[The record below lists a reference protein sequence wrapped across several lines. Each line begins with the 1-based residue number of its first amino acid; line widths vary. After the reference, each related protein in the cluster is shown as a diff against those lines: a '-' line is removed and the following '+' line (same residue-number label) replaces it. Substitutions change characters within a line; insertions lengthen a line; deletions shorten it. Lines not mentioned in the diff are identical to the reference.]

1 MLNTSE
7 DGYTQL
13 NPRQIALT
21 ENPAQRYALS
31 QVLRFEVMFSQFQHL
46 LNWLQQQFQLKPGK
60 PYLISSLRIL
70 LSVLVPL
77 AVGVLVGHPFASAIA
92 IISAWF
98 IGMVNVEGV
107 YRQKATA
114 KLIALISITA
124 MLFLAN
130 LVHGTPWLAIPTTF
144 VVMFVAGLA
153 GVLGQA
159 AASIGLFV
167 CIMFVVALA
176 RFATVSDWSALLL
189 QCGLCLAGGM
199 WSIAVSLGIWK
210 FRPYRPV
217 IQSVADCYSALSQLV
232 EAAKGRIARLD
243 DRRTQLDRFL
253 QTQDNLLQAL
263 TTARARWS
271 SAWTA
276 QQSANPAANQLL
288 ILIEDASHMAN
299 AVVGLV
305 ERVVIAS
312 NHPLF
317 LWVQSDLEQTM
328 AQIASVVQQMS
339 EVMLR
344 DWSVIPTDVFD
355 SAIATLKHQL
365 ETLQNRLD
373 QNTIVPAPDDFP
385 AFTSLETISETLI
398 RLVEQVQADAELII
412 NLQPGNTK
420 NSAKLASRARELPS
434 TFPDREPT
442 PVSALATLRNNLTLQ
457 STLFRHALRLAIVAT
472 VAEGIA
478 SLLPIPRG
486 YWVTLTA
493 VVALKPNYG
502 GTAQTTIQRVL
513 GTLLGGV
520 IGIALLILV
529 HNPWLIGGWILALLA
544 IAVAVRPLSFSLFVT
559 LLTPAIILLLN
570 VTSHGGWQVGVARI
584 ADSLL
589 GGVLALMGSYL
600 LFPRWERQQLPTQ
613 LAKTLQANLAY
624 FQQVITTYFH
634 PDESAT
640 VTAIAPL
647 YRQASLENTNLGAS
661 AQRLFSEPRHIQGN
675 VEPITTVIYYI
686 RRFFNSVTVLTE
698 QRQKWSDAYHCPDFR
713 QFTDK
718 VIQVLEN
725 LINALHQQQAPAP
738 LPNLDRHLAAIRAH
752 TEQLAAS
759 RATVA
764 TASDHSQAPSQIL
777 QERLSVTALLAQIA
791 YEIQNIHGAIALL
804 PTQRE
809 ANQPPE
815 GSLQSTAQL
824 PIQPR

>member
-1 MLNTSE
+1 M
-7 DGYTQL
+7 
-13 NPRQIALT
+13 
-21 ENPAQRYALS
+21 
-31 QVLRFEVMFSQFQHL
+31 VSQFQHL
-46 LNWLQQQFQLKPGK
+46 LNWLHQQFQLKPGK

-77 AVGVLVGHPFASAIA
+77 AVGVLVGHPVSSAIA

-98 IGMVNVEGV
+98 VGMVNVEGV

-114 KLIALISITA
+114 KVIALVSITA

-130 LVHGTPWLAIPTTF
+130 LVHGTLWLAAPTTF
-144 VVMFVAGLA
+144 VVMFIAGLA

-159 AASIGLFV
+159 AASTSLFA

-176 RFATVSDWSALLL
+176 RFATASGWSALLL

-199 WSIAVSLGIWK
+199 WSITVSLGIWK

-232 EAAKGRIARLD
+232 DAAKGRIARLD
-243 DRRTQLDRFL
+243 DRRAQLDRFL
-253 QTQDNLLQAL
+253 QTQDNLAQAL
-263 TTARARWS
+263 TTARNRWS

-288 ILIEDASHMAN
+288 ILIEDASQMAN

-317 LWVQSDLEQTM
+317 LRVQADLEQTM
-328 AQIASVVQQMS
+328 AQIASAVQQMS
-339 EVMLR
+339 ELMLR
-344 DWSVIPTDVFD
+344 DWSTIPADVFD
-355 SAIATLKHQL
+355 PAIANLKHQL

-373 QNTIVPAPDDFP
+373 QNTIAPALDDFP
-385 AFTSLETISETLI
+385 AFTSLETITETLI
-398 RLVEQVQADAELII
+398 RLTDQVQADAELII
-412 NLQPGNTK
+412 NLQPGTITK
-420 NSAKLASRARELPS
+420 SAKLASRPTELPS
-434 TFPDREPT
+434 ILPDQEPT

-472 VAEGIA
+472 VAEVIA

-513 GTLLGGV
+513 GTLIGGA
-520 IGIALLILV
+520 IGIALLMLI
-529 HNPWLIGGWILALLA
+529 HNPWLMGGWVLALLA

-613 LAKTLQANLAY
+613 LGKTLQANLAY

-634 PDESAT
+634 PNEEAT
-640 VTAIAPL
+640 VAAIAPL
-647 YRQASLENTNLGAS
+647 YRHASLENTNLGAS
-661 AQRLFSEPRHIQGN
+661 AQRLFSEPRHIQGD

-698 QRQKWSDAYHCPDFR
+698 QRQKWRDAYQCPDFK
-713 QFTDK
+713 QFSDK
-718 VIQVLEN
+718 AIQVLEN
-725 LINALHQQQAPAP
+725 LISALHQQQAPPP
-738 LPNLDRHLAAIRAH
+738 LPDLDRHLVAIRAH

-759 RATVA
+759 RTNRA
-764 TASDHSQAPSQIL
+764 TAPDNSPAPSQIF
-777 QERLSVTALLAQIA
+777 QERTSVTAVLAQIA
-791 YEIQNIHGAIALL
+791 YEIKNIHGAIALL
-804 PTQRE
+804 PTQSK
-809 ANQPPE
+809 AAHPPE
-815 GSLQSTAQL
+815 ASLQSLPQL
-824 PIQPR
+824 PTQPR